1 MSRIHLNAKVVFV
14 GAAFAGKT
22 SILNRYMREQF
33 NPNLPPSTQPA
44 CFRKSITQNGVTVNL
59 EMWDTAGQERYHSLS
74 PLFYRDS
81 QIGVIVFDISE
92 MNSFNS
98 ARDWAQELIGARG
111 NEVTLIIAANKM
123 DLAEKRAVTFK
134 ETCDFAASIKGT
146 PLEVS
151 AKTGENLNML
161 FDTIAEKVIEKAK
174 FEKTEAT
181 AKDVNNS
188 SSGCFC

>member
-1 MSRIHLNAKVVFV
+1 MNLNAKVVFV

-44 CFRKSITQNGVTVNL
+44 CFRKSLNQNGITVNL

-92 MNSFNS
+92 TSSFNS
-98 ARDWAQELIGARG
+98 AQEWAQELIGARG
-111 NEVTLIIAANKM
+111 NEVALVIAANKM
-123 DLAEKRAVTFK
+123 DLAEKRAVTFQQ
-134 ETCDFAASIKGT
+134 TCDFASSVKGT
-146 PLEVS
+146 ALEVS

-174 FEKTEAT
+174 FEKSEAS
-181 AKDVNNS
+181 AKDINNNNS
-188 SSGCFC
+188 SCFC